1 MMEENKL
8 EDKFEEALEKSAQ
21 LIEQTMPVIV
31 ERCESILD
39 RFITWLD
46 SKIT

>member
-1 MMEENKL
+1 MEESKL
-8 EDKFEEALEKSAQ
+8 EDKLEEALEKSTQ

-39 RFITWLD
+39 RFISWLD
-46 SKIT
+46 SKLT

>member
-1 MMEENKL
+1 MEENKL

-21 LIEQTMPVIV
+21 LIEQTIPVSA

-46 SKIT
+46 SKLT

>member
-1 MMEENKL
+1 MEENKL

-31 ERCESILD
+31 GRCESILD
-39 RFITWLD
+39 RFISWLD
-46 SKIT
+46 SKLT

>member
-21 LIEQTMPVIV
+21 LIEQTIPVIA

-46 SKIT
+46 SKLT

>member
-1 MMEENKL
+1 MEENKL
-8 EDKFEEALEKSAQ
+8 EDKFEEALDKSAQ
-21 LIEQTMPVIV
+21 LIEQTIPVIA

-46 SKIT
+46 SKLT